1 MCIQFKLAL
10 PESRSNRFFIMQNIE
25 GNIEE
30 KLEIHENAYDKLN
43 ETIIA
48 FKRCGFDKVMKETYD
63 GLLNV
68 WSKHRASLAFIK
80 EKIRETDL
88 HRIFKSDQVN
98 REDEDVVK

>member
-1 MCIQFKLAL
+1 
-10 PESRSNRFFIMQNIE
+10 
-25 GNIEE
+25 
-30 KLEIHENAYDKLN
+30 
-43 ETIIA
+43 
-48 FKRCGFDKVMKETYD
+48 MKETYD